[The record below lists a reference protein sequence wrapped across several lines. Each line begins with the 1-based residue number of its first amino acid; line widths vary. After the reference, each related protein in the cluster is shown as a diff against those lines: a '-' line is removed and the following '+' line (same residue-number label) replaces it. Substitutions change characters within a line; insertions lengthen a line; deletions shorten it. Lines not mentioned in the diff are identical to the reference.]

1 MEMMPVRKWKLGE
14 DLYPED
20 NMLDGFTIEDVIVLV
35 KCNCEELTQATA
47 RKELE
52 QMLASRL
59 EDMYFLFDNNIDKI
73 LEIARSRRSN

>member
-1 MEMMPVRKWKLGE
+1 MKTISERQWKLGE
-14 DLYPED
+14 DLFPED
-20 NMLDGFTIEDVIVLV
+20 NMLDGFSFEDMIVLV
-35 KCNCEELTQATA
+35 KCNCEDLTPANA

-59 EDMYFLFDNNIDKI
+59 EDMYFLFDKNIDKI

>member
-1 MEMMPVRKWKLGE
+1 MKTIPEKQWKLGE
-14 DLYPED
+14 DLFPED
-20 NMLDGFTIEDVIVLV
+20 NMLDGFSFEDMIVLV
-35 KCNCEELTQATA
+35 KCNCENLTPENA

-59 EDMYFLFDNNIDKI
+59 EDMYFLFDKNIDKI